1 MYPNGSSGLLLL
13 LYVKKKKKIT
23 NIAFNC
29 LTPEQR
35 RQRRKKLCNT
45 LSFPHALPLL
55 YPSDG
60 EVKVQFCKSAR
71 EIKVLACYNDCHP
84 PTNLF
89 PVEGHHRQSVSK
101 KSQDSLIN
109 LLTVAEGNKDRYCRR
124 GGSETELQHGYT
136 VCSSG
141 ESEKKTSYDGGGG
154 GGGVCGWRKWLRSVF
169 VVTPAR
175 WSLWNDKAPPLN
187 GCFAAAPPPPAL
199 PPSSSLCV
207 TKYSVCLT
215 GW

>member
-1 MYPNGSSGLLLL
+1 M
-13 LYVKKKKKIT
+13 
-23 NIAFNC
+23 
-29 LTPEQR
+29 
-35 RQRRKKLCNT
+35 
-45 LSFPHALPLL
+45 
-55 YPSDG
+55 
-60 EVKVQFCKSAR
+60 QFCKSAR

-141 ESEKKTSYDGGGG
+141 ENEKKTGYDGGGG
-154 GGGVCGWRKWLRSVF
+154 GYVADENGYVL
-169 VVTPAR
+169 
-175 WSLWNDKAPPLN
+175 SLL
-187 GCFAAAPPPPAL
+187 
-199 PPSSSLCV
+199 
-207 TKYSVCLT
+207 
-215 GW
+215 